1 MFAAFLVLFAALA
14 GCQALL
20 AVKLADWLTP
30 AVAEDVGTDRAPVA
44 VRLA

>member
-1 MFAAFLVLFAALA
+1 MIAAFLVLFAALA
-14 GCQALL
+14 GCQAFL

-30 AVAEDVGTDRAPVA
+30 TVAEDVGADRASVA